1 MIVNRKAQLLKESC
15 YAYRYENEIKRIF
28 QLVKNCL
35 KNNEMSF
42 DDQIDGINAH
52 FNVRISEKD
61 STFDFKHG
69 APVFNLNFTTGSD
82 DEIYQTL
89 RHEITHFFDMR
100 FAEQQGRKMQRHS
113 YSGLDT
119 HIDND
124 DVKDILYGLW
134 DNTEFNAF
142 QANITYAKLV
152 NFKNQTEKI
161 LDELENDWS
170 FTTWNEIKEYFEDS
184 LNPQFWENKSLE
196 YVKKYFLATTRKLL
210 KKFIRKSAK
219 LI

>member
-52 FNVRISEKD
+52 FNV
-61 STFDFKHG
+61 
-69 APVFNLNFTTGSD
+69 
-82 DEIYQTL
+82 QTL